1 MSQSRVNILLIEDNP
16 GDVRLLEETLV
27 DQTGLVYVLTS
38 EACLSDGVAYAL
50 DHDTDVVLLDLSLP
64 DSYGLDTFLTAHT
77 RLPDLPIVILSGNI
91 DETMALEAVQTGAQD
106 YLIKGRVD
114 GPGLARTIRYAIE
127 RRNAERALEE
137 SEERY
142 RSLVEDIN
150 DGIYVTDERG
160 VFTFVNRA
168 LARIQGAQ
176 HPDELVGHQFTEYIE
191 PSMVDE
197 FWSLFNN
204 TLETGQASDVVTVE
218 IVRTDG
224 THAVVEVKPVAI
236 VEDGRVV
243 GSRAVVRDVTERI
256 RSETRMRLLTT
267 ALEAAANNIMITDI
281 EGTIQWVNPAFTTM
295 TGYTAGEVI
304 DQNPRFLKSGHQDKA
319 FYHELWDTILAGR
332 VWQGELVNQR
342 KDGSIYTE
350 DMTIAPV
357 HGADETITH
366 FIAVKQDMTERQA
379 LEEQLRQSQ
388 KMEGIGK
395 LAGGVAHDFN
405 NILTVISGYSE
416 LLQMMFSE
424 DDPVYGQVEEIKQAS
439 ERAARLT
446 AQLLAFSRRQMLQPR
461 SLNLNEVISE
471 GIKML
476 RRLIGEDIELITTLA
491 PQLSMVKADTGQID
505 QVIMNLA
512 VNARDAMPQGG
523 TLIIET
529 ANVEL
534 DDEFVQRHVGARAGP
549 HVMLAISDTG
559 SGMDRETQTRV
570 FEPFFTTKSQGK
582 GTGLGLSTVYGIVKQ
597 SNGSIWIYSEKGL
610 GTTVKIYLPVAD
622 ETVDATGPSPQTT
635 SSKQG
640 TETLLLVEDE
650 EQVRNLASRILS
662 AYGYTV
668 IEAADGQSALGLIQ
682 ENQASIH
689 LLITDVVMPR
699 MSGRQLA
706 DQMPS
711 THPGIKVLYMSGYTD
726 DAIVHHGIV
735 DADIEFIQKPFTP
748 AALAQKVR
756 DVLDTPVSSG
766 K

>member
-1 MSQSRVNILLIEDNP
+1 M
-16 GDVRLLEETLV
+16 
-27 DQTGLVYVLTS
+27 
-38 EACLSDGVAYAL
+38 
-50 DHDTDVVLLDLSLP
+50 
-64 DSYGLDTFLTAHT
+64 
-77 RLPDLPIVILSGNI
+77 
-91 DETMALEAVQTGAQD
+91 
-106 YLIKGRVD
+106 
-114 GPGLARTIRYAIE
+114 
-127 RRNAERALEE
+127 
-137 SEERY
+137 
-142 RSLVEDIN
+142 
-150 DGIYVTDERG
+150 
-160 VFTFVNRA
+160 
-168 LARIQGAQ
+168 
-176 HPDELVGHQFTEYIE
+176 
-191 PSMVDE
+191 
-197 FWSLFNN
+197 
-204 TLETGQASDVVTVE
+204 
-218 IVRTDG
+218 
-224 THAVVEVKPVAI
+224 
-236 VEDGRVV
+236 
-243 GSRAVVRDVTERI
+243 
-256 RSETRMRLLTT
+256 
-267 ALEAAANNIMITDI
+267 
-281 EGTIQWVNPAFTTM
+281 
-295 TGYTAGEVI
+295 
-304 DQNPRFLKSGHQDKA
+304 
-319 FYHELWDTILAGR
+319 
-332 VWQGELVNQR
+332 
-342 KDGSIYTE
+342 
-350 DMTIAPV
+350 
-357 HGADETITH
+357 
-366 FIAVKQDMTERQA
+366 
-379 LEEQLRQSQ
+379 
-388 KMEGIGK
+388 
-395 LAGGVAHDFN
+395 
-405 NILTVISGYSE
+405 
-416 LLQMMFSE
+416 
-424 DDPVYGQVEEIKQAS
+424 
-439 ERAARLT
+439 
-446 AQLLAFSRRQMLQPR
+446 
-461 SLNLNEVISE
+461 
-471 GIKML
+471 
-476 RRLIGEDIELITTLA
+476 
-491 PQLSMVKADTGQID
+491 
-505 QVIMNLA
+505 
-512 VNARDAMPQGG
+512 
-523 TLIIET
+523 
-529 ANVEL
+529 EL